1 MEAILAGMAKE
12 DLRERLADPATSIR
26 CLSNIRS
33 GDVKHKINMPCSST
47 RKCACF
53 FWDGR

>member
-1 MEAILAGMAKE
+1 MEAILAGMSKE
-12 DLRERLADPATSIR
+12 ELGERLADPATSIR

-33 GDVKHKINMPCSST
+33 GDVKHKLNMQCYST

-53 FWDGR
+53 FGDGR